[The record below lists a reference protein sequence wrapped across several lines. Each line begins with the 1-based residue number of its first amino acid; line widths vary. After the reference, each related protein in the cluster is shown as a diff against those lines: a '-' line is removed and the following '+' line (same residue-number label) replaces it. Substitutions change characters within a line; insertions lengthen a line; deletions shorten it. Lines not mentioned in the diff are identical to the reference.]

1 MTVKLTPSMIDE
13 GNTEFAAGKKYD
25 VTFTVYGL
33 EQIKVTAKL
42 TEWVNGGDAAYD
54 PDKYWEE

>member
-1 MTVKLTPSMIDE
+1 MIDE
-13 GNTEFAAGKKYD
+13 GNTEFAAGKKYE

-42 TEWVNGGDAAYD
+42 TEWEDGGAAEYD